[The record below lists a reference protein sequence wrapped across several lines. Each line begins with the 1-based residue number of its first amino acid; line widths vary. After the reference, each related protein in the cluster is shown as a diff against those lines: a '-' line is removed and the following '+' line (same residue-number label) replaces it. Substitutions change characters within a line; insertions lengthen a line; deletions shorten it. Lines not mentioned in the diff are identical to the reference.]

1 MKSHVS
7 VTSTFQ
13 QIAMSSEKST
23 LSKVQF
29 SQCTARESSV
39 KDGKKKSRFEE
50 SQKWEKRKKKK
61 NDSSKLDFFYDF
73 WVVKDDP

>member
-1 MKSHVS
+1 MKSRVS

-13 QIAMSSEKST
+13 QIGRSSEKST
-23 LSKVQF
+23 LPKVQF

-39 KDGKKKSRFEE
+39 KDGPKKSRFEE
-50 SQKWEKRKKKK
+50 SLKMGKTQKKKK

-73 WVVKDDP
+73 

>member
-1 MKSHVS
+1 MKSRVS

-13 QIAMSSEKST
+13 QIGRSSEKST
-23 LSKVQF
+23 LPKVRF

-39 KDGKKKSRFEE
+39 KDGKKKSRLEE

-61 NDSSKLDFFYDF
+61 KMTPQNSTFFTTF
-73 WVVKDDP
+73 EW

>member
-61 NDSSKLDFFYDF
+61 KMTPQNSTFFTTF
-73 WVVKDDP
+73 EW

>member
-1 MKSHVS
+1 MKSRVS

-23 LSKVQF
+23 LPKVQF

-39 KDGKKKSRFEE
+39 KDGKEKSGFEE
-50 SQKWEKRKKKK
+50 SQKCEKRKKTKK
-61 NDSSKLDFFYDF
+61 LIPENSIFFTTF
-73 WVVKDDP
+73 EW